1 MTHYRTRLV
10 NIPYSVTL
18 LCWMLVWFILTKE
31 VFFSS
36 FNGLLSL
43 LPIVFAMCYSLL
55 QQKVQQC
62 TSLEYFHM

>member
-1 MTHYRTRLV
+1 MTYLRTRLV

-36 FNGLLSL
+36 FNSLLSL
-43 LPIVFAMCYSLL
+43 LPIVFATCYPFL